1 MTYENF
7 GNIIRNMWRNILDT
21 IKEQR
26 WITSGNLGNIIRNML
41 QIIQGDTIVQNRCGH
56 GKLWERHREHLESIW
71 DLQLSDTLRTVWD
84 QDMGTNAMQTPCGIK
99 YHANRFLVQI
109 VVMACKHVPLES
121 TQYHNWCDLGGLSM
135 ATKSFKTLYS
145 HMKCHQTQKQMWHPC

>member
-7 GNIIRNMWRNILDT
+7 GNIIRNMWQNILDT

-56 GKLWERHREHLESIW
+56 GKLWERHREHWESIW

-84 QDMGTNAMQTPCGIK
+84 QDMGTYAMQTPCGIK
-99 YHANRFLVQI
+99 CHTNGFLVQLLSWYVNI
-109 VVMACKHVPLES
+109 CHLKAQLVLS
-121 TQYHNWCDLGGLSM
+121 SIYHFLFPSSIILPQSQCS
-135 ATKSFKTLYS
+135 
-145 HMKCHQTQKQMWHPC
+145 